1 MYEFEGRI
9 RYSEC
14 DDTGR
19 LSIFSLVNYFQ
30 DCSTFQS
37 EELGHGFA
45 TLGPRGIAW
54 ILANWRIDITELPPL
69 GTHVRVRTW
78 CYEMTRS
85 HALRCFA
92 LEDEAGRTFAVADSQ
107 WFVFDHSTGHVG
119 HVPDDQR
126 IYLSDEPRAD
136 MAPLDRR
143 LRVSGEVERC
153 AERVVRRH
161 HLDTNNHTNNAQYI
175 QFAVEAL
182 RDFGHADA
190 ISGIGVQYKKM
201 ALLGDVV
208 VPLVHR
214 CEEGYD
220 VCLTDGDKI
229 TYAIVRLRTR

>member
-107 WFVFDHSTGHVG
+107 WFVFDRSTGHVG

-136 MAPLDRR
+136 MALLDRR
-143 LRVSGEVERC
+143 LRVSGEAERC

-182 RDFGHADA
+182 RDLGHADA

-201 ALLGDVV
+201 ALLGDIV

-220 VCLTDGDKI
+220 VCLTDGDKT

>member
-1 MYEFEGRI
+1 MYGFEGRI

-107 WFVFDHSTGHVG
+107 WFVFDRSTGHVG

-143 LRVSGEVERC
+143 LRVSGEAERC
-153 AERVVRRH
+153 AERVVRRR

-182 RDFGHADA
+182 RDLGHADA

-201 ALLGDVV
+201 ALLGDIV